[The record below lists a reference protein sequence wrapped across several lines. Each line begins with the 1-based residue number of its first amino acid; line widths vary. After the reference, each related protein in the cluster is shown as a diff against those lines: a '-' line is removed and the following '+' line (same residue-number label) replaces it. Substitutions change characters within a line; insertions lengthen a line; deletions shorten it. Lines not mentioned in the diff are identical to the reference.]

1 MNTILFWGA
10 KEYPVGYKHSDNLA
24 GGIET
29 SFQRI
34 IAGLKNKIKI
44 KIITRKFKGQQSI
57 EKQEGIEIIRI
68 KTPFFAKGFFYN
80 FYAFFYLLF
89 RRCDYDKILTSG
101 IMATFF
107 AGILKIF
114 KSNRFKLYCR
124 WDTPAFRSKSILL
137 YPLEKL
143 TYSCFVDKFLLKTE
157 FEARRIK
164 FLYSIKQINYV
175 VVGFGI
181 NHNSNVEIN
190 NLNTIK
196 KVAYIGRLDKIKNIF
211 LMIDV
216 FSKLEE
222 DLELNIYGDGPL
234 KKKIINYISKKK
246 LKNINYCGFTRNAK
260 GALCKNDCLML
271 LSKTEGLPNVILEA
285 MSLRKPIIMSDIGSF
300 SKDLIFQVKLTNA
313 GDISKKIQDYLNNK
327 NLQKALVGKAH
338 KYYLNNFNYENM
350 IKNYEG
356 ALKD

>member
-114 KSNRFKLYCR
+114 KFKKFKLYCR
-124 WDTPAFRSKSILL
+124 WDTPAYLSKTKLL

-143 TYSCFVDKFLLKTE
+143 TYSLLVDKFLLKTE
-157 FEARRIK
+157 FESSRIK
-164 FLYSIKQINYV
+164 KLYSIKKINYKI
-175 VVGFGI
+175 VGFGI
-181 NHNSNVEIN
+181 DYKPANANYKCIP
-190 NLNTIK
+190 IK
-196 KVAYIGRLDKIKNIF
+196 KFAYIGRLDKIKNIF
-211 LMIDV
+211 LMMDS
-216 FSKLEE
+216 FSKLNSN
-222 DLELNIYGDGPL
+222 LELNIYGDGPL
-234 KKKIINYISKKK
+234 KNKIKTYISKNKI
-246 LKNINYCGFTRNAK
+246 KNIKYQGFTSNVR
-260 GALCKNDCLML
+260 GALLDNDCLLL
-271 LSKTEGLPNVILEA
+271 LSKTEGLPNVVLEA
-285 MSLRKPIIMSDIGSF
+285 MALKKPIIMSDIGLF
-300 SKDLIFQVKLTNA
+300 SRDIIYSVQLTNSTEIA
-313 GDISKKIQDYLNNK
+313 RNIQSFLDNKRLQSTLVNNAYNYSLK
-327 NLQKALVGKAH
+327 
-338 KYYLNNFNYENM
+338 NFNYENM
-350 IKNYEG
+350 IENYKNILE
-356 ALKD
+356 

>member
-114 KSNRFKLYCR
+114 KFNKFKLYCR
-124 WDTPAFRSKSILL
+124 WDTPAYLSKSKLL

-143 TYSCFVDKFLLKTE
+143 TYSFFVDEFLLKTE
-157 FEARRIK
+157 FEAQRVK
-164 FLYSIKQINYV
+164 NLYSIKKINYR

-181 NHNSNVEIN
+181 DYKEKPFNSSQP
-190 NLNTIK
+190 IK
-196 KVAYIGRLDKIKNIF
+196 KLVYIGRLDKIKNIF
-211 LMIDV
+211 LMIDS
-216 FSKLEE
+216 FSKL
-222 DLELNIYGDGPL
+222 DKRLELKIYGDGPL
-234 KKKIINYISKKK
+234 KDKVINYISKKN
-246 LKNINYCGFTRNAK
+246 LNNIKYCGFTSNVK
-260 GALCKNDCLML
+260 KIISESDCLIL
-271 LSKTEGLPNVILEA
+271 LSKMEGLPNAVLEA
-285 MSLRKPIIMSDIGSF
+285 MVLKKPVIMSDIGLF
-300 SKDLIFQVKLTNA
+300 SKDIIYSIKLTNSK
-313 GDISKKIQDYLNNK
+313 DIAKEIQSYLVNKK
-327 NLQKALVGKAH
+327 LQSTLIENAYNYSLK
-338 KYYLNNFNYENM
+338 NFNYDNM
-350 IKNYEG
+350 IKNYEN
-356 ALKD
+356 ALK